1 MFSIFT
7 GIHTFILLYTI
18 LNAVTY
24 ATGDNMDTAV
34 TKAYQSLLL
43 LTVRQPDNVEYL
55 HFAEEVKNRSKRDY
69 GYEFGKDEVSL
80 HIVALTRIKVIGKV
94 LLLLQS

>member
-1 MFSIFT
+1 
-7 GIHTFILLYTI
+7 
-18 LNAVTY
+18 
-24 ATGDNMDTAV
+24 MDTAV

-80 HIVALTRIKVIGKV
+80 HIVANDKNKSYWKSSVAFVKLI
-94 LLLLQS
+94 

>member
-1 MFSIFT
+1 
-7 GIHTFILLYTI
+7 
-18 LNAVTY
+18 
-24 ATGDNMDTAV
+24 MDTAV

-80 HIVALTRIKVIGKV
+80 HIVANLTRIKVIGKV
-94 LLLLQS
+94 LLLLQN